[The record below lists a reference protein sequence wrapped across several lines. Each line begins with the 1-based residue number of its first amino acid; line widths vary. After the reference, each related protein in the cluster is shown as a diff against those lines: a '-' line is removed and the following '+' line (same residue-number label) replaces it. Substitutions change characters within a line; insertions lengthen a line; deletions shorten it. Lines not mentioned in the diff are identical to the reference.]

1 MVTILASMMKMT
13 RKKIANHRTNE
24 VAVATVDN
32 EEESFGA
39 VVLGSSHPFK
49 KSFDAVT
56 KSSCK

>member
-1 MVTILASMMKMT
+1 MMKMT

-49 KSFDAVT
+49 KSFGAVT